1 VTVHGTGAVDEG
13 RVISI
18 IEVTETP
25 AAPALQ
31 RILDAHGGLRYWQTL
46 SAVEVELS
54 AWGFLFGAK
63 HIRPLRHAVVVVD
76 TDAPRAVIKDF
87 PEPGCTAALLGNH
100 RVEIRD
106 ESGAVLRY
114 RDNPRRAFRHPR
126 RLLYWDELDF
136 TYFCG
141 YAMWCYL
148 TVPFAF
154 LSNGVRVSGCEQ
166 DADGA
171 VTLTVDFADY
181 LPAHSPTQKFSFDPT
196 GRLVRHDYTAE
207 VVGRWAR
214 AAHLCDDYRRFGELW
229 MPTRRR
235 VYPRGPFGRPL
246 PGPTLVAIDIHDA
259 TPVPVISPTGGR

>member
-1 VTVHGTGAVDEG
+1 MSLV
-13 RVISI
+13 SI
-18 IEVTETP
+18 IEVSETP
-25 AAPALQ
+25 AVAALQ

-54 AWGFLFGAK
+54 VWGVLFGTK
-63 HIRPLRHAVVVVD
+63 HIRPLRHAVVAVD
-76 TDAPRAVIKDF
+76 TDDPRAVIKDF
-87 PEPGCTAALLGNH
+87 PEPGCTAALLGNR

-106 ESGAVLRY
+106 QSGAVLRY
-114 RDNPRRAFRHPR
+114 RDNPRRAFQHPR
-126 RLLYWDELDF
+126 RLLYWDDLDF

-148 TVPFAF
+148 TVPFS
-154 LSNGVRVSGCEQ
+154 LLGNGARVYGCEQ

-171 VTLTVDFADY
+171 VNLTVGFADY
-181 LPAHSPTQKFSFDPT
+181 LPVHSPTQKFYFDPT

-214 AAHLCDDYRRFGELW
+214 AAHLCNEYRRFGELW

-259 TPVPVISPTGGR
+259 TPVPVISTAGSQ